1 MSGYEDILA
10 IFSDNQIWSGNIRLS
25 NDLQK
30 WIVDDCLF
38 FHTITIVKSRLC
50 TPADMQC
57 GRNIRN

>member
-38 FHTITIVKSRLC
+38 IHTGITGLWH
-50 TPADMQC
+50 
-57 GRNIRN
+57 